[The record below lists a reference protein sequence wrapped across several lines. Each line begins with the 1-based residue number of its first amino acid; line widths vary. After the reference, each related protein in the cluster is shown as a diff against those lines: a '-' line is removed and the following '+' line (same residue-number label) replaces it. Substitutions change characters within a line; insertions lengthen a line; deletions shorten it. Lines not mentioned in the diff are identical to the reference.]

1 MFLIL
6 AADITWGK
14 IVTFGPQYGVGQV
27 ALHGLREGT
36 DLRRDATNP
45 TRVLNQQLN
54 DTYTERNTS

>member
-1 MFLIL
+1 M
-6 AADITWGK
+6 
-14 IVTFGPQYGVGQV
+14 TFGPQYGVGQV